1 MSTQLWADHA
11 RATHPV
17 DPKHEAVINTI
28 QALLNDEIDPTEAS
42 RSIAATYEPYFKYEI
57 RKTSS
62 YYKLGIFW
70 SIFCQATRHFGGSKA
85 RELADVVVG
94 LASLPPVRDDAGKPV
109 RHQGGGVYW
118 TDLPEFGAMFRDY
131 GDYIDDEG
139 DDDRDDVGEEWLK
152 QAPAYLNATTFLATL
167 FACSSRDVGGTFNRS
182 AALQNA
188 LENDEVPR
196 RQKCVAMYL
205 EPAAAWMSIAGEKLY
220 HHCAGSSGAS
230 SAAAGVL
237 WKGDPSLSIDRW
249 SFWRERFETL
259 SEAAIGERYR
269 AIAAGAVSRMK
280 EIEVS
285 SPG

>member
-1 MSTQLWADHA
+1 MSTQLWTDHA

-17 DPKHEAVINTI
+17 DAKHEAVINTI
-28 QALLNDEIDPTEAS
+28 QALLNDEIDPSEAGH
-42 RSIAATYEPYFKYEI
+42 SIAATYEPYLKYEI
-57 RKTSS
+57 MKTSS

-70 SIFCQATRHFGGSKA
+70 SIFCQATRQFGDTKA
-85 RELADVVVG
+85 RELADVVIG
-94 LASLPPVRDDAGKPV
+94 LASLPPVRDDAGKLV

-131 GDYIDDEG
+131 GNYIDDEG
-139 DDDRDDVGEEWLK
+139 DDDWDDVGEEWLK

-167 FACSSRDVGGTFNRS
+167 FARSSRDVGGTFNGS
-182 AALQNA
+182 AALKDA

-196 RQKCVAMYL
+196 RQKCVTMYL
-205 EPAAAWMSIAGEKLY
+205 EPAAVWMSIAGEKLY
-220 HHCAGSSGAS
+220 CHCAGRSGAA

-237 WKGDPSLSIDRW
+237 WKGGHALSFERW

-269 AIAAGAVSRMK
+269 AVAVGAVTRMK

-285 SPG
+285 NSG